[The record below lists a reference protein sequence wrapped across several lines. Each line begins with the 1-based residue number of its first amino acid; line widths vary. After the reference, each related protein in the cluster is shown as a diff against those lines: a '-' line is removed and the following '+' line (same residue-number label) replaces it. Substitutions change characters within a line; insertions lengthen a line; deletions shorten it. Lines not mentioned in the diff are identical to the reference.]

1 METRARGMR
10 KAKEKVL
17 ASSEQLPK
25 QKTPR
30 KPTKSV
36 KSRVPLQ
43 DVPTNSN
50 ETDLKLAN
58 CSVVLRQLP
67 PKSIKSPTKN
77 RRSSETENIY
87 DFEES
92 PSQEEVVAPNDDL
105 KEVYKNLEK
114 KNIVKVAKRKPK
126 IEKQKTVKTT
136 VKDKVVSKKRRAKET
151 TTEPVKVTKKQRIH
165 NLNDIADD
173 ELNEIGGNEAVSD
186 EINGDSYSVHSVCS
200 DIIDQHGEMIGL
212 IEKDWSKMETR
223 SLRPRK
229 ANATDVSKTSST
241 KVNNNKVKIIDTIEP
256 FEIVEEVVE
265 APTDDSFQYEI
276 PEEVYEAKG
285 ADPLTPQPPPQPL
298 KRPLRRPARYKP
310 EQSTPKLFP
319 NRAKSDATDIF
330 NNASPLAPNESIQS
344 VPEMPEPS
352 LLFNAIDA
360 DSIETGPDIQ
370 SNQEND
376 IETTETSTWNK
387 EKPKLR
393 VYGRSPVRNVVSILL
408 SFDFHTNMFDF
419 KLSFQLFLCA
429 VECNRKKYANE
440 FIVISSV

>member
-17 ASSEQLPK
+17 ASSEKLPK

-58 CSVVLRQLP
+58 CSVVLRQLL
-67 PKSIKSPTKN
+67 PKSIISPTKN
-77 RRSSETENIY
+77 LY

-92 PSQEEVVAPNDDL
+92 PSQEEIVAPNDDL

-126 IEKQKTVKTT
+126 IGKQKIVKTT

-151 TTEPVKVTKKQRIH
+151 TTEPLKVTKKQKMH
-165 NLNDIADD
+165 NLNDIADV
-173 ELNEIGGNEAVSD
+173 EPIEIGGNEAVD
-186 EINGDSYSVHSVCS
+186 KNNGDSYSVHSVCS

-223 SLRPRK
+223 ALRPRK
-229 ANATDVSKTSST
+229 ANTTDESKTSSI
-241 KVNNNKVKIIDTIEP
+241 KVNNNKVKIIDIIEP
-256 FEIVEEVVE
+256 FEIVEKAVE
-265 APTDDSFQYEI
+265 APTDDSFKYEI
-276 PEEVYEAKG
+276 PEEVYEAKET
-285 ADPLTPQPPPQPL
+285 DPLTPQPPPQLL
-298 KRPLRRPARYKP
+298 KRPLRNPAKYKP
-310 EQSTPKLFP
+310 EQSTPKPFP
-319 NRAKSDATDIF
+319 NRAISDATDIF
-330 NNASPLAPNESIQS
+330 NNASPLAPNESIQC

-352 LLFNAIDA
+352 LLLNAIDA
-360 DSIETGPDIQ
+360 DSIKIDLDIQ
-370 SNQEND
+370 SNQENY
-376 IETTETSTWNK
+376 IETTETRTWNK

-393 VYGRSPVRNVVSILL
+393 VYGRSPLKNVVSILL
-408 SFDFHTNMFDF
+408 FFDFHTHKFDF
-419 KLSFQLFLCA
+419 KLSFQLFSCA
-429 VECNRKKYANE
+429 VKCNRKKYANE
-440 FIVISSV
+440 FIIIIRSV